1 MTAPRIMRFRWDGKV
16 MVPQYPGVAAKQYT
30 EGEVYALEERQDRS
44 INSHR
49 AYFAQINEAH
59 ANLPEHMSERW
70 PTPDHLRRWL
80 LIRAGYHDERSI
92 VVASK
97 AEAQRVAAF
106 VKPLDT
112 YAVVVAKE
120 AVVSVFTAKS
130 QSYKAMGRREFAASR
145 DAVLDALAEL
155 IGVERETLAKEAGRA
170 A

>member
-1 MTAPRIMRFRWDGKV
+1 MTAPRPLRFTWDGRV
-16 MVPQYPGVAAKQYT
+16 MTPQYPGVAARQY
-30 EGEVYALEERQDRS
+30 EVGETYTLEQREDRS

-59 ANLPEHMSERW
+59 ATLPEHLSERW
-70 PTPDHLRRWL
+70 PTPDHLHRWL
-80 LIRAGYHDERSI
+80 LIRAGFYDERSI

-97 AEAQRVAAF
+97 AEAVRVAAF
-106 VKPLDT
+106 VRPLDS
-112 YAVVVAKE
+112 YAIVIAKE

-130 QSYKAMGRREFAASR
+130 QSYKAMGRAEFQRSKDATLDELAA
-145 DAVLDALAEL
+145 L